1 MRDDIREQLRT
12 FYAGEIRVRA
22 TRPLADERTVVLDG
36 FVAELERR
44 EASSVVEVGCGA
56 GRDGV
61 VIRDAGFD
69 YTGTDLSSE
78 AVTVCRERG
87 LSAVESDAT
96 ALPFAD
102 ATFDAAWSMSTLMHL
117 PGDDLRP
124 ALAELARV
132 VRPRGIVEI
141 GVWGHDT
148 GREWTSPDG
157 RYFNQRSDN
166 QLRAE
171 LLSVGHL
178 LDFRTWQDE
187 DDEAHYQWARVEIA
201 GR

>member
-1 MRDDIREQLRT
+1 MPDDIREQLRT
-12 FYAGEIRVRA
+12 FYAGEIRDRA
-22 TRPLADERTVVLDG
+22 TRPLAEERTAILDG
-36 FVAELERR
+36 FLGELARR
-44 EASSVVEVGCGA
+44 GARSVLEVGCGA

-61 VIRDAGFD
+61 VIRDAGLD
-69 YTGTDLSSE
+69 YTGTDLSPE

-87 LSAVESDAT
+87 LTAVESDAT
-96 ALPFAD
+96 ALPFKD
-102 ATFDAAWSMSTLMHL
+102 DTFDAAWSMSTLMHL

-124 ALAELARV
+124 ALAELARL
-132 VRPRGIVEI
+132 VRPGGIVEI
-141 GVWGHDT
+141 GVWGHDI

-157 RYFNQRSDN
+157 RYFNQRSDD

-171 LLSVGHL
+171 LVAVGAL

-187 DDEAHYQWARVEIA
+187 DDEAHYQWARVQVA